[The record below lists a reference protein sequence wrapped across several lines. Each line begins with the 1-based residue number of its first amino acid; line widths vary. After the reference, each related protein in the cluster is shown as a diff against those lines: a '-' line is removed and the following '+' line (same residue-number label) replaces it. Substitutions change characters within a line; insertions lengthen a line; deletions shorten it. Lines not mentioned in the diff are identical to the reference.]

1 MAHILLID
9 DDELLRDTL
18 LQMLELD
25 RHRVTE
31 ASTGEQGLKLF
42 GNGSGFDAVSTDIL
56 MPGMDGTQVIFEM
69 RRRAP
74 KLPLIAMS
82 GGRRKLSPQFNL
94 ETATMVG
101 ATSQLAKPFG
111 LNDLRAALNKALLVQ
126 PVR

>member
-42 GNGSGFDAVSTDIL
+42 GNGSGFDAVITDIL

>member
-42 GNGSGFDAVSTDIL
+42 GSGSGFDAVITDIL
-56 MPGMDGTQVIFEM
+56 MPGIDGTQVIFEM

-74 KLPLIAMS
+74 KLPVIAMS

-111 LNDLRAALNKALLVQ
+111 LKDLRAALNKALLLQ

>member
-31 ASTGEQGLKLF
+31 ASNGEQGLKLF
-42 GNGSGFDAVSTDIL
+42 GSGSGFDAVITDIL

-74 KLPLIAMS
+74 KLPVIAMS

-111 LNDLRAALNKALLVQ
+111 LKDLRAALNKALGLE

>member
-42 GNGSGFDAVSTDIL
+42 GNGSGFDAVITDIL

-94 ETATMVG
+94 ETAAMVG

-111 LNDLRAALNKALLVQ
+111 LKDLRAALNKALPVQ

>member
-31 ASTGEQGLKLF
+31 ASSGEQGLKLF
-42 GNGSGFDAVSTDIL
+42 GSGSGFDAVITDIL
-56 MPGMDGTQVIFEM
+56 MPGIDGTQVIFEM

-74 KLPLIAMS
+74 QLPVIAMS

-101 ATSQLAKPFG
+101 AASQLAKPFG
-111 LNDLRAALNKALLVQ
+111 LKDLRAALNKALGVE

>member
-42 GNGSGFDAVSTDIL
+42 GNGSGFDAVITDIL

-94 ETATMVG
+94 ETAAMVG

-126 PVR
+126 PAR

>member
-1 MAHILLID
+1 MID

-42 GNGSGFDAVSTDIL
+42 GSGNGFDAVITDIL

-69 RRRAP
+69 RQRTP
-74 KLPLIAMS
+74 HLPVIAMS

-94 ETATMVG
+94 ETAAMVG
-101 ATSQLAKPFG
+101 ATSQLVKPFG
-111 LNDLRAALNKALLVQ
+111 LKDLRAALNKALGLE

>member
-25 RHRVTE
+25 GHRVTE
-31 ASTGEQGLKLF
+31 ASTGEQGLELF
-42 GNGSGFDAVSTDIL
+42 GSGSGFDAVITDIL

-111 LNDLRAALNKALLVQ
+111 LKDLRAALNKALPVQ